1 VDGKYAELS
10 SQLLK
15 VMQPRELEEF
25 RLNQEVRRIL
35 LLRYLEFYA
44 LHIPDFG
51 QMKTL
56 VVLHEVL

>member
-1 VDGKYAELS
+1 
-10 SQLLK
+10 
-15 VMQPRELEEF
+15 MQPFELEEF
-25 RLNQEVRRIL
+25 KLNREIRRNL
-35 LLRYLEFYA
+35 LLNYLQYYA